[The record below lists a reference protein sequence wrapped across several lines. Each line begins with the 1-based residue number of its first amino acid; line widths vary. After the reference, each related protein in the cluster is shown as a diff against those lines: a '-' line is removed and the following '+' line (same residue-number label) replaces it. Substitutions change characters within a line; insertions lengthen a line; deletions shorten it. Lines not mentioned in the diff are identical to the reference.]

1 MAIRNIVYDDNPLLT
16 KKSKKV
22 ESFDESLWQLLDD
35 MKETMEMH
43 DGVGIAAVQVGVLK
57 RAAIISINNMFF
69 EIINPQILESEG
81 SQSTVEGCLS
91 IKNILGYVTRP
102 EVLTVQA
109 QDRYGN
115 DFVITGI
122 GQLAVVMAHE
132 IDHLDGVLF
141 TSKMTKPYIENSENP
156 SNNKENKNK

>member
-16 KKSKKV
+16 KVSKKV
-22 ESFDESLWQLLDD
+22 EVFDESLWQLLDD

-57 RAAIISINNMFF
+57 RAALISINNMFF
-69 EIINPQILESEG
+69 EIINPQILEEEG
-81 SQSTVEGCLS
+81 QQSTVEGCLS
-91 IKNILGYVTRP
+91 IKGTLGYVNRP

-115 DFVITGI
+115 DFVITGV

-132 IDHLDGVLF
+132 I
-141 TSKMTKPYIENSENP
+141 
-156 SNNKENKNK
+156 

>member
-69 EIINPQILESEG
+69 EIINPEILESEG

-91 IKNILGYVTRP
+91 IQGVLGYVTRP

-141 TSKMTKPYIENSENP
+141 TSKMTKPYVENNEN
-156 SNNKENKNK
+156 